1 MPRGCSKPETTRCES
16 AIDSVEDAL
25 DDHAMLALTPTATP
39 RHVRRLSTGIPTSD
53 GAGVK
58 LTRLIGTPQQPPVD
72 PFLMLDAFGTERPQD
87 YIAGFP
93 PHPHRGFETV
103 TYMLAGRMRHR
114 DNQGGEGLLVPGSVQ
129 WMTAGR
135 GIVHSE
141 MPEQVEGEMRG
152 FQLWVNLPARDK
164 MQAPRYQDIAPERLP
179 VLQLGADGTVLST
192 APGGATLALAAPE
205 AVAAVK
211 VIAGEFAGIEG
222 PVQAVATRP
231 VFLDLLLR
239 PGARLDVPL
248 PPGHNAFIHV
258 FGGGLRL
265 PASGG
270 EAEVA
275 AGQLA
280 VLSDGDGLPL
290 QAGAQGARLILV
302 AGRPIGEP
310 VAWHGPFVMN
320 TAEEIRQ
327 AIADYQAG
335 RF

>member
-1 MPRGCSKPETTRCES
+1 MPRCAGFLAGGSEAPKHAAMATVP
-16 AIDSVEDAL
+16 DAFR
-25 DDHAMLALTPTATP
+25 TPITTP
-39 RHVRRLSTGIPTSD
+39 RRVLRLSSGLATAD
-53 GAGVK
+53 GAGVR

-152 FQLWVNLPARDK
+152 FQLWVNLPAKDK
-164 MQAPRYQDIAPERLP
+164 MQAPRYQDIVPERLP
-179 VLQLGADGTVLST
+179 VLQIGADGAVLEV
-192 APGGATLALAAPE
+192 AQGGATLEVAAPG

-211 VIAGEFAGIEG
+211 VIAGEFAGVEG
-222 PVQAVATRP
+222 PVQAVATQP
-231 VFLDLLLR
+231 VFLDFHLR
-239 PGARLDVPL
+239 PGAALAVPL
-248 PPGHNAFIHV
+248 PPGHNAFVHV
-258 FGGGLRL
+258 FGGVLVL
-265 PASGG
+265 PTGGG
-270 EAEVA
+270 EIEVA

-290 QAGAQGARLILV
+290 RAGAQGARLILV

>member
-1 MPRGCSKPETTRCES
+1 MSLSTTS
-16 AIDSVEDAL
+16 
-25 DDHAMLALTPTATP
+25 P
-39 RHVRRLSTGIPTSD
+39 RHVLRLSTGLPTSD

-72 PFLMLDAFGTERPQD
+72 PFLMLDAFGTDRPQD

-114 DNQGGEGLLVPGSVQ
+114 DNHGGEGLLVPGSVQ

-152 FQLWVNLPARDK
+152 FQLWVNLPAKDK
-164 MQAPRYQDIAPERLP
+164 MQPPCYQDIGPERLP
-179 VLQLGADGTVLST
+179 VVELDAAGGVVARRTGDVAPAVT
-192 APGGATLALAAPE
+192 AAG
-205 AVAAVK
+205 AVAAAK
-211 VIAGEFAGIEG
+211 VVAGLFAGVAG
-222 PVQAVATRP
+222 PVQAEATQP
-231 VFLDLLLR
+231 LFLDLVLA
-239 PGARLDVPL
+239 PGASLVVPV
-248 PPGHNAFIHV
+248 PSGHHALVHV
-258 FGGGLRL
+258 FAGEARL
-265 PASGG
+265 PSSGG
-270 EAEVA
+270 EATVRP
-275 AGQLA
+275 GQLA
-280 VLSDGDGLPL
+280 VLSAGDHLPL
-290 QAGAQGARLILV
+290 VAGPSGARLILV

-310 VAWHGPFVMN
+310 VVWHGPFVMN

-327 AIADYQAG
+327 AIADYHAG

>member
-1 MPRGCSKPETTRCES
+1 MRRCAARLER
-16 AIDSVEDAL
+16 AGGGAEHAGMTIAL
-25 DDHAMLALTPTATP
+25 STP
-39 RHVRRLSTGIPTSD
+39 RHVLRLSDGLPTSD

-58 LTRLIGTPQQPPVD
+58 LTRFIGTPRQPPID

-103 TYMLAGRMRHR
+103 TYMLKGRMRHR
-114 DNQGGEGLLVPGSVQ
+114 DNHGGEGLLVPGSVQ

-135 GIVHSE
+135 GLVHSE

-152 FQLWVNLPARDK
+152 FQLWVNLPAKDK

-179 VLQLGADGTVLST
+179 ELELGAAGAVLAQRDGSE
-192 APGGATLALAAPE
+192 APTRTRPD

-211 VIAGEFAGIEG
+211 VLAGRFAGAEG
-222 PVQAVATRP
+222 PVQAEATQP
-231 VFLDLLLR
+231 LFLDVDLA
-239 PGARLDVPL
+239 PGAALDVPV
-248 PPGHNAFIHV
+248 PRGHNAFVQV
-258 FGGGLRL
+258 FGGALRL

-270 EAEVA
+270 VVA
-275 AGQLA
+275 VETGQLA
-280 VLSDGDGLPL
+280 VLSQGDGLRL
-290 QAGAQGARLILV
+290 QAGAAGARLILV
-302 AGRPIGEP
+302 AGKPIGEP

-320 TAEEIRQ
+320 TADEIRE
-327 AIADYQAG
+327 AIADFQAG

>member
-58 LTRLIGTPQQPPVD
+58 LTRLIGTPQQPPID

-93 PHPHRGFETV
+93 SHPHRGFETV

-141 MPEQVEGEMRG
+141 MPEQIEGEMRG
-152 FQLWVNLPARDK
+152 FQLWVNLPAKDK
-164 MQAPRYQDIAPERLP
+164 RQAPRYQDIAPERLP
-179 VLQLGADGTVLST
+179 VLQVGADGAVLAT
-192 APGGATLALAAPE
+192 APGAATLALDAPD

-211 VIAGEFAGIEG
+211 VIAGAFAGVEG
-222 PVQAVATRP
+222 PVQAVATQP

-239 PGARLDVPL
+239 PGARLAVPL
-248 PPGHNAFIHV
+248 PAEHSAFVHV
-258 FGGGLRL
+258 FDGALVL

-270 EAEVA
+270 EARVET
-275 AGQLA
+275 GQLA
-280 VLSDGDGLPL
+280 VLSEGGHLPL
-290 QAGAQGARLILV
+290 RAGPEGARLILV
-302 AGRPIGEP
+302 AGRPIREP

-320 TAEEIRQ
+320 TAEEIRE
-327 AIADYQAG
+327 AIADFQAG

>member
-1 MPRGCSKPETTRCES
+1 MARCGRLLERRARHADDAGMNAMPSP
-16 AIDSVEDAL
+16 
-25 DDHAMLALTPTATP
+25 ATP
-39 RHVRRLSTGIPTSD
+39 RHVLRLSTGMPTSD

-58 LTRLIGTPQQPPVD
+58 LTRLIGTPQQPPLD

-103 TYMLAGRMRHR
+103 TYMLKGRMRHR
-114 DNQGGEGLLVPGSVQ
+114 DNHGGEGLLVPGSVQ

-164 MQAPRYQDIAPERLP
+164 MRAPRYQDIGPEHLP
-179 VLQLGADGTVLST
+179 VLQLDAAGRVLANEAGLD
-192 APGGATLALAAPE
+192 APQLSVSG

-211 VIAGEFAGIEG
+211 VIAGAVAGVAG
-222 PVQAVATRP
+222 PVQAEATQPIFVDVALAANATL
-231 VFLDLLLR
+231 V
-239 PGARLDVPL
+239 L
-248 PPGHNAFIHV
+248 PIAMGHQGFVHA
-258 FGGGLRL
+258 FGGALRL
-265 PASGG
+265 AASGG
-270 EAEVA
+270 DTEVR

-280 VLSDGDGLPL
+280 VLSDGDHVAL
-290 QAGAQGARLILV
+290 QAGPDGARLIVV
-302 AGRPIGEP
+302 AGRPLREP

-320 TAEEIRQ
+320 TADEIRM

>member
-1 MPRGCSKPETTRCES
+1 MNAMPLTAPSCT
-16 AIDSVEDAL
+16 
-25 DDHAMLALTPTATP
+25 LAAPRQVLRLTEG
-39 RHVRRLSTGIPTSD
+39 LPTSD

-103 TYMLAGRMRHR
+103 TYMLKGRMRHR
-114 DNQGGEGLLVPGSVQ
+114 DNKGGEGLLVPGSVQ

-152 FQLWVNLPARDK
+152 FQLWVNLPAKDK
-164 MQAPRYQDIAPERLP
+164 MRAPRYQDIGPEHLP
-179 VLQLGADGTVLST
+179 VLQLDAHGAIVARGAGLEAPVID
-192 APGGATLALAAPE
+192 APGAIAAL
-205 AVAAVK
+205 K
-211 VIAGEFAGIEG
+211 VIAGAVAGVEG
-222 PVQAVATRP
+222 PVQAEATQP
-231 VFLDLLLR
+231 LFV
-239 PGARLDVPL
+239 DVVLAPNATLAL
-248 PPGHNAFIHV
+248 PIAIGHQGFVHV

-265 PASGG
+265 AASGG
-270 EAEVA
+270 EAEVRT
-275 AGQLA
+275 GQLA
-280 VLSDGDGLPL
+280 VLSDGDHLAL
-290 QAGAQGARLILV
+290 RAGGEGARLIVV
-302 AGRPIGEP
+302 AGRPLREP

-320 TAEEIRQ
+320 TADEIRE
-327 AIADYQAG
+327 AIADFQAG

>member
-1 MPRGCSKPETTRCES
+1 MNAVAPS
-16 AIDSVEDAL
+16 
-25 DDHAMLALTPTATP
+25 TP
-39 RHVRRLSTGIPTSD
+39 RHVLRLSTGLPTSD

-72 PFLMLDAFGTERPQD
+72 PFLMLDAFGTDRPQD

-114 DNQGGEGLLVPGSVQ
+114 DNHGGEGLLVPGSVQ

-152 FQLWVNLPARDK
+152 FQLWVNLPAKDK
-164 MQAPRYQDIAPERLP
+164 MQPPRYQDIAPERLP
-179 VLQLGADGTVLST
+179 VVELDAAGTVVARRT
-192 APGGATLALAAPE
+192 GDVAPAVTVAG
-205 AVAAVK
+205 AVAAAK
-211 VIAGEFAGIEG
+211 VVAGTLSGVAG
-222 PVQAVATRP
+222 PVQAEATLP
-231 VFLDLLLR
+231 LFLDLVLA
-239 PGARLDVPL
+239 PGASLAVPV
-248 PPGHNAFIHV
+248 PAAHHAFVHV
-258 FGGGLRL
+258 FAGEVRL

-270 EAEVA
+270 EATVRP
-275 AGQLA
+275 GQLA
-280 VLSDGDGLPL
+280 VLSPGDHVPL
-290 QAGAQGARLILV
+290 VAGPSGARLILV

-320 TAEEIRQ
+320 TAEEIRE
-327 AIADYQAG
+327 AIADYHAG